1 MLVIKVFEGSPAD
14 GILQENDV
22 ILKIDDYDIADDG
35 TIQISQDVLTDY
47 KHAIDMHHSHD
58 QIELTFARDGNLI
71 QTSLRAMQSQ
81 KTSASSAARSSM
93 QYPSTSSTVHR
104 IRATEH
110 ELDQTLGQD
119 GAEQHCQSA

>member
-47 KHAIDMHHSHD
+47 KHAIDMHHLHD
-58 QIELTFARDGNLI
+58 QIELTFARMAISFKRRYGRCKAGLAI
-71 QTSLRAMQSQ
+71 AWF
-81 KTSASSAARSSM
+81 AARGSMKHHGTISSVA
-93 QYPSTSSTVHR
+93 SCSSR
-104 IRATEH
+104 
-110 ELDQTLGQD
+110 
-119 GAEQHCQSA
+119 